1 MNDRLNVFPNLI
13 RWKSIVPEDL
23 FVPFFPG
30 FLEEEAGEE
39 SPGVITN
46 IIVWDLSAL
55 IGNGVFYTASILFV
69 LFKDVCSLVP

>member
-1 MNDRLNVFPNLI
+1 ME
-13 RWKSIVPEDL
+13 SIVLEDL

-39 SPGVITN
+39 SPGVISN

-69 LFKDVCSLVP
+69 LSKDACSLVP